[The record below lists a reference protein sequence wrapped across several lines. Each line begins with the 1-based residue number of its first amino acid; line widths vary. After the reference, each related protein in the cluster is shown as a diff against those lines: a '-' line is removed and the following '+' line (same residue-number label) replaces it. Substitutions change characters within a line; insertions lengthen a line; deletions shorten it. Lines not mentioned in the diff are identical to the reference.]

1 MNPLAQSLNEQL
13 QQSNAT
19 ALSMLSNLGQNMF
32 YPKGILSQSAEAK
45 VQSIMQ
51 QLEWRQIST
60 ENVRAIIRGYV

>member
-19 ALSMLSNLGQNMF
+19 AFTMLSDLGQNMF

-45 VQSIMQ
+45 STTYNATIV
-51 QLEWRQIST
+51 WRQTKT
-60 ENVRAIIRGYV
+60 EKCLHHL

>member
-45 VQSIMQ
+45 STKYNATI
-51 QLEWRQIST
+51 EWRQIST
-60 ENVRAIIRGYV
+60 GKCSRHH

>member
-60 ENVRAIIRGYV
+60 GKCSRHH